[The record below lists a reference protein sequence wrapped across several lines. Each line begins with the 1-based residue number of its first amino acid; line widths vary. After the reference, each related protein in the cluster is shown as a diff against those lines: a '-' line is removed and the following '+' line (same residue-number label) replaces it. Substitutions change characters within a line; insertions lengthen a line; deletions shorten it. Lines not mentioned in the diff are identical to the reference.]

1 MIASCITERQIKTFT
16 RYVRDASRIVPQEWR
31 HLRRR
36 RQQQQQQRRRRR
48 RRRWLLLSAYV
59 FQLHFAHGK
68 INLHALTRNCNRL
81 VNSALASIP
90 RISRRF

>member
-1 MIASCITERQIKTFT
+1 LRRQ
-16 RYVRDASRIVPQEWR
+16 QQQ
-31 HLRRR
+31 RRR
-36 RQQQQQQRRRRR
+36 RQQQQQRWRRRRQQQQQRWRRRR

-68 INLHALTRNCNRL
+68 INLHALTRNCNRP

-90 RISRRF
+90 IISRRF